1 MRNPITAFPLG
12 ARKEVVYC
20 IGWSPAEYCVH
31 SLLLLTFL
39 MPTLARAQGVVYL
52 ECNEEVGIKE
62 ETINIST
69 FGRNGLETQH
79 QKLPPKFLEA
89 NQLRKHKVV
98 LNPMAASGNWRSDS
112 NPSYYPTHISFSE
125 GRYPASDILKI
136 SREKRSDNTTT
147 FTRITMQSSSTPFPI
162 KKEQYVEIEATG
174 TCRVV
179 PVPKTNL
186 F

>member
-1 MRNPITAFPLG
+1 MMNPITAFPLG
-12 ARKEVVYC
+12 ARKEIVYC
-20 IGWSPAEYCVH
+20 ADWSLAEYCAN
-31 SLLLLTFL
+31 SILFFTLLL
-39 MPTLARAQGVVYL
+39 PTLARAQGVVYL
-52 ECNEEVGIKE
+52 ECNEEVGLKK

-69 FGRNGLETQH
+69 FGRNGIESSI
-79 QKLPPKFLEA
+79 KSLPPRLLEA

-125 GRYPASDILKI
+125 DREPASDILKI
-136 SREKRSDNTTT
+136 TREKRTYNTTT
-147 FTRITMQSSSTPFPI
+147 FTRITMQRSSTPFPI
-162 KKEQYVEIEATG
+162 KKEQYIEIEATG